1 MEMKKKTNEKHDS
14 FRGNLIADA
23 FAKKFIGSKYYTDIY
38 LPNKDKII
46 IGIRDGYINLY
57 YNCDS
62 LAKINVEN
70 NPNMLASINKY
81 YLGKSSVNADELA
94 KDFAIAMRNSDQR
107 HKEEK
112 QAQATLYLDNNQNS
126 DSNWF
131 CIDVE
136 YTKSFA
142 AKNGMEGWRFDIIA
156 VSKQLPIKVAL
167 IELKYGNKAIG
178 GTSGIRTHVT
188 DFYNFT
194 QMNEDGKR
202 PYDILLPEIC
212 SIIKGLKLLGVAVPP
227 QIAEAKIK
235 DFAAVPQFYFITLNN
250 NPIKSGASTPKQT
263 MSGYLF
269 RDERWKC
276 NRVSNLVKKEGDYFD
291 IINHD
296 KSFLP
301 TFLFGEQ
308 TLPKLGIRDILDE
321 SYYDKEIITQ

>member
-1 MEMKKKTNEKHDS
+1 METIKKTEDCHDS
-14 FRGNLIADA
+14 FRGNLLTED
-23 FAKKFIGSKYYTDIY
+23 FAKKFRESKYYTDIY

-62 LAKINVEN
+62 LAKINIEH
-70 NPNMLASINKY
+70 NPRMKATINEY
-81 YLGKSSVNADELA
+81 YLGKSSVNANELA
-94 KDFAIAMRNSDQR
+94 KDFTIAMNNSDKR

-112 QAQATLYLDNNQNS
+112 QAQSALYINNNQNL

-142 AKNGMEGWRFDIIA
+142 AKNGMEGWRFDLIA

-178 GTSGIRTHVT
+178 GKSGIRTHVE

-194 QMNEDGKR
+194 QPNEDGRK

-212 SIIKGLKLLGVAVPP
+212 SIIQGLKLLGVNVPK
-227 QIAEAKIK
+227 QIAEAKIG
-235 DFAAVPQFYFITLNN
+235 DFAEAPQFYFITLNN
-250 NPIKSGASTPKQT
+250 NPIKDGASTPKQT

-269 RDERWKC
+269 EDNRWMC
-276 NRVSNLVKKEGDYFD
+276 NRVSNLIKKQGDYFD
-291 IINHD
+291 LIHHD
-296 KSFLP
+296 ESFQP
-301 TFLFGEQ
+301 IFLFGKQ
-308 TLPKLGIRDILDE
+308 TLPNIGIRDILDE
-321 SYYDKEIITQ
+321 SYYDKEIVTL